1 MKYSSRLF
9 LWAPFVL
16 LLALAVGVS
25 ARWYQVA
32 NALSAKLDTMNG
44 REVIPGVSLHFASKT
59 VGGFPFRVDAVFKN
73 LELGMIG
80 PHGLITWRAEDFAAH
95 ALTYGR
101 EKWIFEAAGKQRL
114 SWTTRNGEP
123 KGLPFESGSL
133 HASAVF
139 REAKLDR
146 FDLDLVGFDSAA
158 LNAARIQFHARHN
171 PKADRIDVVADVEEI
186 HLSPPLRGL
195 CGEVVDHVKLDG
207 DFSNAAAFAKAITGD
222 AKWQSGFDA
231 WRSQGGR
238 FFLGQSEIACG
249 RSSAFVQGQLGLDA
263 QKRPRGLLTAQLVG
277 LGALGESAEH
287 GPPLGTFAKALLD
300 QPRDPNPAQEGRV
313 TVRAAFRD
321 GISYLGNTPAGT
333 NDPQY

>member
-1 MKYSSRLF
+1 
-9 LWAPFVL
+9 
-16 LLALAVGVS
+16 
-25 ARWYQVA
+25 
-32 NALSAKLDTMNG
+32 MNG

-73 LELGMIG
+73 FELGVIG
-80 PHGLITWRAEDFAAH
+80 PHGLIVYRAENFAGH

-101 EKWIFEAAGKQRL
+101 DQWIVEAAGKQQLR
-114 SWTTRNGEP
+114 WTTKNGETV
-123 KGLPFESGSL
+123 GLPFESGSL

-139 REAKLDR
+139 RKETLDR

-158 LNAARIQFHARHN
+158 LNMARTQFHARHN
-171 PKADRIDVVADVEEI
+171 PKADRIDVVVDVVELR
-186 HLSPPLRGL
+186 LSPRLRGL

-207 DFSNAAAFAKAITGD
+207 DFSNAAAFAKAIAGD
-222 AKWQSGFDA
+222 AKWQNGFDA
-231 WRSQGGR
+231 WRAQGGR
-238 FFLGQSEIACG
+238 FFLAQSEIACG
-249 RSSAFVQGQLGLDA
+249 RSSAFVQGQLGLDE
-263 QKRPRGLLTAQLVG
+263 QKRPRGLLTAQMVG
-277 LGALGESAEH
+277 LGALSDGAEH

-321 GISYLGNTPAGT
+321 GITYLGNTPAGT